1 MCTEL
6 PPTHSER
13 VTMTLLSELEPAISS
28 ALNSLGEGHMTQGI
42 EDLYYF
48 YAAKHIHDTV
58 DAFIVLRGQ
67 HRVDGARLVVR
78 PALETMLRLRAVR
91 AKPHL
96 LYRVLIAENNELNKW
111 FSGVARRHNLPYTP
125 ISQRPEWQAVKARC
139 ASQFGA
145 EKLNNETPLTA
156 YDAAAAIGIEAYYDS
171 HYRGFSHY
179 THGLLEA
186 VSGNLDELIDPE
198 ASRVMLQ
205 SAMTS
210 LETLADLGADCP
222 GLTSFSERVNAVMKS
237 KPDKLIRRKP
247 D

>member
-1 MCTEL
+1 
-6 PPTHSER
+6 
-13 VTMTLLSELEPAISS
+13 
-28 ALNSLGEGHMTQGI
+28 MTQRI
-42 EDLYYF
+42 EDLYCF
-48 YAAKHIHDTV
+48 YAAKHIHDAV

-67 HRVDGARLVVR
+67 YRVDGARLVVR
-78 PALETMLRLRAVR
+78 PVLETMLRLRAVR

-96 LYRVLIAENNELNKW
+96 LYRVLIAENTELDKW
-111 FSGVARRHNLPYTP
+111 FSGVARRHNLPYIP

-139 ASQFGA
+139 VSQFGA

-198 ASRVMLQ
+198 ASRVVLQ

-222 GLTSFSERVNAVMKS
+222 SLTSFTERVTAVMKS
-237 KPDKLIRRKP
+237 KPDKLIKRKP

>member
-6 PPTHSER
+6 PQTHSEH
-13 VTMTLLSELEPAISS
+13 VTMTLLSELEPTIST
-28 ALNSLGEGHMTQGI
+28 ALNSLGEGHMTQRI

-48 YAAKHIHDTV
+48 YAAKHIHDAV
-58 DAFIVLRGQ
+58 DTFIVLRGQ

-91 AKPHL
+91 AKPYL
-96 LYRVLIAENNELNKW
+96 LYRVLIAENNELDKW

-139 ASQFGA
+139 VSQFGA

-210 LETLADLGADCP
+210 LEILADLGASCP
-222 GLTSFSERVNAVMKS
+222 GLTSFTERVTAVMKS

-247 D
+247 A

>member
-1 MCTEL
+1 M
-6 PPTHSER
+6 
-13 VTMTLLSELEPAISS
+13 
-28 ALNSLGEGHMTQGI
+28 
-42 EDLYYF
+42 
-48 YAAKHIHDTV
+48 
-58 DAFIVLRGQ
+58 
-67 HRVDGARLVVR
+67 
-78 PALETMLRLRAVR
+78 
-91 AKPHL
+91 
-96 LYRVLIAENNELNKW
+96 
-111 FSGVARRHNLPYTP
+111 
-125 ISQRPEWQAVKARC
+125 
-139 ASQFGA
+139 
-145 EKLNNETPLTA
+145 PLTA

-186 VSGNLDELIDPE
+186 VSGNLDDLIDPE

-222 GLTSFSERVNAVMKS
+222 SLTSFTERVTAVMKS